1 MYRLALHDSTDDMH
15 FDVLQIPITDNDVE
29 GASDNTTLD
38 GNVYTDFL
46 YLKKVWKQSWK
57 QMDNA
62 TYQRLRG
69 FYTRQFSTGVYPEL
83 TMTDLLTNTALVT
96 SQAVRMKLTDGGVI
110 NECGCRRNV
119 TIELRQ
125 STND

>member
-1 MYRLALHDSTDDMH
+1 MYRLALHDQTDDMH

-110 NECGCRRNV
+110 NEYSCRRNV

>member
-1 MYRLALHDSTDDMH
+1 MYRLTLNDNSDTMS
-15 FDVLQIPITDNDVE
+15 FDVLEIPITDDDIE

-46 YLKKVWKQSWK
+46 YLKKKWKQSFK
-57 QMDNA
+57 QMDNT

-83 TMTDLLTNTALVT
+83 SMTNLSTNKTLVN
-96 SQAVRMKLTDGGVI
+96 SQAVRMTLKDGGVI

-119 TIELRQ
+119 QIELRE

>member
-1 MYRLALHDSTDDMH
+1 MS
-15 FDVLQIPITDNDVE
+15 FDVLEIPITDDDIE

-46 YLKKVWKQSWK
+46 YLKKKWKQSFK
-57 QMDNA
+57 QMDNT
-62 TYQRLRG
+62 TYRRLRG

-83 TMTDLLTNTALVT
+83 SMTNLATNTTLVS
-96 SQAVRMKLTDGGVI
+96 SQAVRMTLKDGGVI

-119 TIELRQ
+119 QIELRE

>member
-1 MYRLALHDSTDDMH
+1 MNFDLLEVPIVDD
-15 FDVLQIPITDNDVE
+15 DVE

-46 YLKKVWKQSWK
+46 YLKKFWKQSFK
-57 QMDNA
+57 HMCDSD
-62 TYQRLRG
+62 YQRLRG
-69 FYTRQFSTGVYPEL
+69 FYTRQFSTGVYPQL
-83 TMTDLLTNTALVT
+83 SITNLDGNVALVS

-110 NECGCRRNV
+110 NNFGCRRDVNL
-119 TIELRQ
+119 ELRQ

>member
-1 MYRLALHDSTDDMH
+1 MYRLTLTDTTDSMN
-15 FDVLQIPITDNDVE
+15 FDLLEVPIVDNDVE

-46 YLKKVWKQSWK
+46 YLKKLWKQSWK
-57 QMDNA
+57 HMGN
-62 TYQRLRG
+62 TNYQRLRG
-69 FYTRQFSTGVYPEL
+69 FYTRQFSSGVYPEL
-83 TMTDLLTNTALVT
+83 SITDMENNTPLVS

-110 NECGCRRNV
+110 NNYGCRRDVNL
-119 TIELRQ
+119 ELRQ

>member
-1 MYRLALHDSTDDMH
+1 MYRLALHDQTDDMH

-110 NECGCRRNV
+110 NECGFRRNV

>member
-1 MYRLALHDSTDDMH
+1 MYRLTLTDQTDSMN
-15 FDVLQIPITDNDVE
+15 FDILEIPIVDDDVE

-57 QMDNA
+57 QMNRA
-62 TYQRLRG
+62 NYERLRG

-83 TMTDLLTNTALVT
+83 SMTNLADNTALVA
-96 SQAVRMKLTDGGVI
+96 SQAVRMALKDGGVI

-119 TIELRQ
+119 QIELRQ

>member
-15 FDVLQIPITDNDVE
+15 FDVLQIPITDSDVE

-38 GNVYTDFL
+38 GNIYTDFL
-46 YLKKVWKQSWK
+46 YLKKIWKQSWK

-62 TYQRLRG
+62 TYQQLRG

-96 SQAVRMKLTDGGVI
+96 SQPVRMKLSDGGVI
-110 NECGCRRNV
+110 NECSCRSNV

>member
-1 MYRLALHDSTDDMH
+1 MYRLTLNDNSDTMS
-15 FDVLQIPITDNDVE
+15 FDVLEIPITDDDIE

-46 YLKKVWKQSWK
+46 YLKKKWKQSFK
-57 QMDNA
+57 QMDNT

-83 TMTDLLTNTALVT
+83 SMTNLSTNTTLVN
-96 SQAVRMKLTDGGVI
+96 SQAVRMTLKDGGVI

-119 TIELRQ
+119 QIELRE

>member
-1 MYRLALHDSTDDMH
+1 MYRLTLTDTTDSMDFDLLEVPIVDD
-15 FDVLQIPITDNDVE
+15 DVE

-46 YLKKVWKQSWK
+46 YLKKLWKQSFK
-57 QMDNA
+57 HMCDSDF
-62 TYQRLRG
+62 QRLRG
-69 FYTRQFSTGVYPEL
+69 FYTRQFSTGVYPQL
-83 TMTDLLTNTALVT
+83 SITNLDGNVALVS

-110 NECGCRRNV
+110 NNFGCRRDVNL
-119 TIELRQ
+119 ELRQ

>member
-1 MYRLALHDSTDDMH
+1 MYRLTLNDNSDTMS
-15 FDVLQIPITDNDVE
+15 FDVLEIPITDDDIE

-46 YLKKVWKQSWK
+46 YLKKKWKQSFK
-57 QMDNA
+57 QMDNT

-83 TMTDLLTNTALVT
+83 SMTNLATNTTLVS
-96 SQAVRMKLTDGGVI
+96 SQAVRMTLKDGGVI

-119 TIELRQ
+119 QIELRE

>member
-1 MYRLALHDSTDDMH
+1 MYRLALHDSADDMH

-69 FYTRQFSTGVYPEL
+69 FYTRQFSTGIYPEL

-110 NECGCRRNV
+110 NECSCLRNV
-119 TIELRQ
+119 PIELSQ
-125 STND
+125 SPND